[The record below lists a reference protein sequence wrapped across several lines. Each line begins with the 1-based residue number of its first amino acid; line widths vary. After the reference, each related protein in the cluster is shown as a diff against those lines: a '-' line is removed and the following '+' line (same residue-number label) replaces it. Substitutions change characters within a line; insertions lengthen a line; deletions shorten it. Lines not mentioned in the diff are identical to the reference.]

1 LSNAA
6 WTKSAATISAN
17 TTIAPDGT
25 LTADTLT
32 DNVTNNF
39 HGAYQI
45 SSQGGQVTAS
55 IYVKYTNK
63 QYISFLTNNNG
74 TDRYAYFDIVNKTTH
89 NVNAGFTAS
98 ITDAGNGF
106 VRLSVTSTSAG
117 ATAYYYWWNIAASTS
132 VTAYLG
138 DGTGSAVFWGADLRP
153 ASQATGLIG
162 PTYQR
167 VAAATVY
174 DTAGFLPYLAF
185 DGLDDS
191 MSTGSI
197 DFTATDKMTVWAGV
211 RKLSAGTLQLVE
223 LSASA
228 AANNGA
234 FSMPQDVGTSTWTF
248 GNRGTNSAPATSANN
263 SYVAPITTV
272 NTGIGNIAGDVTT
285 LRVNGIQAATSAT
298 DLGSGN
304 YGNYPLFIGARDNTS
319 LYFNGW
325 MYSLT
330 VRGAQ
335 SSASEISAMES
346 WVAGKTGVSL

>member
-1 LSNAA
+1 
-6 WTKSAATISAN
+6 
-17 TTIAPDGT
+17 
-25 LTADTLT
+25 
-32 DNVTNNF
+32 
-39 HGAYQI
+39 
-45 SSQGGQVTAS
+45 
-55 IYVKYTNK
+55 
-63 QYISFLTNNNG
+63 
-74 TDRYAYFDIVNKTTH
+74 
-89 NVNAGFTAS
+89 
-98 ITDAGNGF
+98 
-106 VRLSVTSTSAG
+106 
-117 ATAYYYWWNIAASTS
+117 
-132 VTAYLG
+132 
-138 DGTGSAVFWGADLRP
+138 
-153 ASQATGLIG
+153 
-162 PTYQR
+162 
-167 VAAATVY
+167 VY